1 MKGLLVKNEVIF
13 GNKLRRII
21 QPGHGKEAGFI

>member
-13 GNKLRRII
+13 VNKLRRII
-21 QPGHGKEAGFI
+21 QPAQLKEAGFI